1 MARAE
6 HDMSSQH
13 HGTCAICLQMVSV
26 PLCAGPRQL
35 NGTRRFLFCAE
46 CMAGQGCE
54 DDPDVAR
61 LVAACR
67 DRRRGADDG

>member
-1 MARAE
+1 
-6 HDMSSQH
+6 MSSQH

-26 PLCAGPRQL
+26 TLRVGPRQV
-35 NGTRRFLFCAE
+35 NGTQRFLFCDE

-61 LVAACR
+61 LVAANRARPRCE
-67 DRRRGADDG
+67 DDG